1 MSAYKDFCKSMEMQS
16 LEACLMTDLRVSL
29 STFHTIVTVVYS
41 VLTSAVVLLITV
53 LINGDDASIS
63 RSFF

>member
-1 MSAYKDFCKSMEMQS
+1 MEMQS